1 MRPPFRGS
9 ALTPG
14 PQCNSE
20 SASPTIG
27 TYGFKQLI
35 NVLTFKIQEIFLNYR
50 FIVVVP
56 EINTGLSNRNFI
68 NPRQT
73 RHAASPGGEGF
84 PFGRTA
90 ALLSGE
96 ATLVS
101 VPMATGSHVL
111 PAIRRAGFSA
121 DAAKIRGSQCRDR
134 DFDQTFGGRG
144 GRRGRTGKIEGPSV
158 KHHEG

>member
-1 MRPPFRGS
+1 MKPPFRGS

-14 PQCNSE
+14 LQCNSE
-20 SASPTIG
+20 STHPTFG

-35 NVLTFKIQEIFLNYR
+35 NPKT
-50 FIVVVP
+50 
-56 EINTGLSNRNFI
+56 S
-68 NPRQT
+68 

-90 ALLSGE
+90 ALFSGE

-134 DFDQTFGGRG
+134 DFDQTFGE
-144 GRRGRTGKIEGPSV
+144 RRKEGQNR
-158 KHHEG
+158 